1 MKNQKEMLEIKK
13 KNLKQRMPLMKI
25 ITRLDMAKKIGELEN
40 MSTEMS
46 QTEEQ
51 REKKN

>member
-1 MKNQKEMLEIKK
+1 
-13 KNLKQRMPLMKI
+13 MKI

-40 MSTEMS
+40 MSTETS